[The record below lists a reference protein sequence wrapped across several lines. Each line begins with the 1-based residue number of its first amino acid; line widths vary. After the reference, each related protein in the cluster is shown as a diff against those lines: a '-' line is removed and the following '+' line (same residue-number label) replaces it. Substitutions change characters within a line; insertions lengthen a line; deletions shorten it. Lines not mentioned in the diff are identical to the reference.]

1 MGAQDKRRPRLLILS
16 RYGRKG
22 PSSRL
27 RYLDYLP
34 YLEAEGFSVRWHGF
48 FSDAYLDLAYS
59 GRRRL
64 AALLGLLAYLPRLGW
79 LPAAFRADI
88 VWIEKEMFPWVPAW
102 AERAL
107 TRAGVRLVS
116 DYDDAWYLRYR
127 GHQTPRLAA
136 RFPDKIEQVM
146 TTSSLVM
153 AGNPVIETHARKA
166 GARSIMLVP
175 TVLDAER
182 YVTRRH
188 QAVEAVRIA
197 WIGTAFNSAY
207 LTEIAP
213 ALADAAARC
222 AIELVIIG
230 GAGIDLPGVPIRYMD
245 WSEATEADELAR
257 CDIGV
262 MPLRDTQW
270 DRGKCAFKLL
280 QYMAAGLPVLASP
293 VGVNVEIA
301 TAEVGFLPRSQA
313 EWADAL
319 VRLAGDPQLR
329 ASLGAAG
336 RRKIEQD
343 YSLRVWGPKV
353 SRALMDQIEF
363 TRAR

>member
-34 YLEAEGFSVRWHGF
+34 YLEAEGFSIHWQGF
-48 FSDAYLDLAYS
+48 FSDAYLDVAYR

-64 AALLGLLAYLPRLGW
+64 AALLGLLAYLPRLAW

-88 VWIEKEMFPWVPAW
+88 VWIEKEIFPWVPAW

-127 GHQTPRLAA
+127 GYQTPRPAGW
-136 RFPDKIEQVM
+136 FPDKIEQVM
-146 TTSSLVM
+146 RSSDLVM
-153 AGNPVIETHARKA
+153 AGNPVIEAHARDA
-166 GARSIMLVP
+166 GARAVMLVP
-175 TVLDAER
+175 TVLDADR
-182 YVTRRH
+182 YGTRRH
-188 QAVEAVRIA
+188 GPVKPARIA

-207 LTEIAP
+207 LAEIAP
-213 ALADAAARC
+213 ALADAARRC

-230 GAGIDLPGVPIRYMD
+230 GTGIDLPGVPVTYAD
-245 WSEATEADELAR
+245 WSEATEAAELAR

-262 MPLRDTQW
+262 MPLRDTEW

-280 QYMAAGLPVLASP
+280 QYMAAGLPVVASP
-293 VGVNVEIA
+293 VGVNVAIA
-301 TAEVGFLPRSQA
+301 TPDIGFLPRSQG

-319 VRLAGDPQLR
+319 VRLAADAELR

-336 RRKIEQD
+336 RRKIED
-343 YSLRVWGPKV
+343 GYSLAVWGPRVAK
-353 SRALMDQIEF
+353 ALMNQVGAGA
-363 TRAR
+363 TP